1 MLASNN
7 ASDLTARLQI
17 SFSFSFLF
25 LPPFFPSER
34 WAWVLQT
41 VVQSIKFDCTSG
53 VDVVPEWLPLGAIKG
68 KVCVFGDDGPKGG
81 DL

>member
-1 MLASNN
+1 M
-7 ASDLTARLQI
+7 
-17 SFSFSFLF
+17 
-25 LPPFFPSER
+25 
-34 WAWVLQT
+34 LQT